1 MNFNNLKIATI
12 IKILLLILLAVT
24 GYFTWKSFQKPAE
37 LHSKQ
42 TLAPQKN
49 QLKVIGASS
58 FSKEWQLFAPTR
70 ETAAPF
76 FETVYETAKTTE
88 MKLKNEINSA
98 IQNYSVSPP
107 SPKIIK
113 AAPDEIML
121 DLTDDEFHF
130 LYPDSF
136 IKSLIDAQDLFVKN
150 IDPSY
155 APLLKI
161 ETDAQVRLVEEK
173 IVAALVSLN
182 MLTAE
187 EARRIAATIRF
198 TLPKLQLAELEKQNT
213 SALNR
218 YFNFTPLTQLNPKGV
233 FLSGLLDKFYG
244 ALVPK
249 AKAAI
254 CGACYTTPECY
265 QAGVP
270 TATPGPSLL
279 RVFCY
284 CTGCYFG
291 QGCLDFYTG
300 RAAIFDPTTFI
311 CGCG

>member
-1 MNFNNLKIATI
+1 MNMNFNNLKIATI

-49 QLKVIGASS
+49 QLKVIGTSS

-76 FETVYETAKTTE
+76 FETVYETAETIKTKIE
-88 MKLKNEINSA
+88 NEIAASA
-98 IQNYSVSPP
+98 RTAQNTSP
-107 SPKIIK
+107 SNEII
-113 AAPDEIML
+113 L
-121 DLTDDEFHF
+121 SLTADEFHF

-173 IVAALVSLN
+173 IVAALVSLD
-182 MLTAE
+182 MLNAE
-187 EARRIAATIRF
+187 QARS
-198 TLPKLQLAELEKQNT
+198 E
-213 SALNR
+213 
-218 YFNFTPLTQLNPKGV
+218 
-233 FLSGLLDKFYG
+233 
-244 ALVPK
+244 
-249 AKAAI
+249 
-254 CGACYTTPECY
+254 
-265 QAGVP
+265 
-270 TATPGPSLL
+270 
-279 RVFCY
+279 
-284 CTGCYFG
+284 
-291 QGCLDFYTG
+291 
-300 RAAIFDPTTFI
+300 
-311 CGCG
+311 